1 MADKPDTSELKKTL
15 RESNA
20 LGWIAFLVLV
30 IAIGVG
36 TILFGGSPV
45 SVKDS
50 AQATNSS
57 GPNYLK

>member
-1 MADKPDTSELKKTL
+1 MSDKPDWKKSL

-30 IAIGVG
+30 AAIGVG

-45 SVKDS
+45 SVKD
-50 AQATNSS
+50 ATQATNA
-57 GPNYLK
+57 GTTGLKYLK